1 MKLRGARFVVCE
13 LKIALQFSNAER
25 NALALAD
32 GAAKSFEEYRQLVGE
47 IRGLSFAQL
56 CVSDLVRKLEND
68 DDET

>member
-1 MKLRGARFVVCE
+1 MDKYLE
-13 LKIALQFSNAER
+13 YLKKQFTER
-25 NALALAD
+25 QTSLADALAE
-32 GAAKSFEEYRQLVGE
+32 GAAKSFEEYKQLVGE